1 MVVLAKPQ
9 LQKKKK
15 LSKLLNYAPSNLTS
29 SIFITTKCVNAK
41 LLEANPEYLTAWN
54 YRKFAVEHILSHSE
68 TDTEIDPDSIKSIY
82 SEELRVTESALAK
95 NYRSYGARYHR
106 KWVLSKGHSS
116 VDRELQL
123 LGVFLKKDS
132 RNFHAW
138 NYRRFVAALKI
149 RSDEEE
155 LHFTTDLINEN
166 FSNYSS
172 CHNCSCNSV
181 SFTGEKGSRIF
192 LKGESSYLV
201 HQALF
206 TDPDDQ
212 SGWFYHLLLLEQT
225 VKVENPLLVSTWP
238 PHGSNLNVSADG
250 FLDTCASSPVTVE
263 DLIWSP
269 LSTNNSGSS
278 QAWGIV
284 SLSGF
289 HHSHPTHSE
298 FIVLIQPHGS
308 QHAEMKSAEM
318 ISWGDENFHTVSFA
332 ASKQLYCLSNVLVFS
347 PAGYCSKIGK
357 LMLARLLTAHDA
369 MMSYDKTPE
378 TCKMVHSE
386 ELLSCLNLS
395 NNKMGSFS
403 ALEPLTLLKSLKV
416 LDISYNEIGAHVV
429 DTRSYTKEALAVNAK
444 LLEANPEYLT
454 AWNYRKFAVEHIL
467 SHSETDTEIDPDSI
481 KSIYSEELR
490 VTESALAK
498 NYRSYGA
505 RYHRKWV
512 LSKGQSSVDR
522 ELQLLGVFLKK
533 DSRNF
538 HAWNYRRFVAAL
550 KIRSD
555 EEELHFTT
563 DLINENFSNYSS
575 WHNCSVILSHLLE
588 KRAQG
593 SFSKEKV
600 LTEEYDFV
608 HQALFTDPDDQSGWL
623 YHLWLLEQTV
633 KVENPLLVSTWPPHG
648 SNLNLK

>member
-1 MVVLAKPQ
+1 MRSFSRPILSISQ
-9 LQKKKK
+9 LGITEN
-15 LSKLLNYAPSNLTS
+15 LLLNTFSVILRLIQRLIQTPLNLFT
-29 SIFITTKCVNAK
+29 
-41 LLEANPEYLTAWN
+41 
-54 YRKFAVEHILSHSE
+54 
-68 TDTEIDPDSIKSIY
+68 
-82 SEELRVTESALAK
+82 TESALAK
-95 NYRSYGARYHR
+95 NYRSYGARYRR

-138 NYRRFVAALKI
+138 NYRRGRFGFVAALKI

-263 DLIWSP
+263 GL
-269 LSTNNSGSS
+269 
-278 QAWGIV
+278 QV
-284 SLSGF
+284 M
-289 HHSHPTHSE
+289 
-298 FIVLIQPHGS
+298 Q
-308 QHAEMKSAEM
+308 
-318 ISWGDENFHTVSFA
+318 
-332 ASKQLYCLSNVLVFS
+332 
-347 PAGYCSKIGK
+347 
-357 LMLARLLTAHDA
+357 
-369 MMSYDKTPE
+369 
-378 TCKMVHSE
+378 
-386 ELLSCLNLS
+386 LLSCLNLS

-467 SHSETDTEIDPDSI
+467 SHSEIDTEIDPDSI

-550 KIRSD
+550 RIRSD

-633 KVENPLLVSTWPPHG
+633 KVENPLLVSTWPPHVEG
-648 SNLNLK
+648 VSSSTITFPSLGGLQAMQLLSCLNLSNNKMGSFSALEPLTLLKSLKVLDISYNEIGAHAVDTRSGVNVTNY